1 MIKQFEYDKILI
13 AFIGMICCSNFIK
26 ILRIAMRIEMPNTR
40 KKVTEKVE
48 KYSTKEIKEELAK
61 ATKKLDE
68 RIKEI
73 ERKEIMRN
81 AFPRKR

>member
-1 MIKQFEYDKILI
+1 
-13 AFIGMICCSNFIK
+13 
-26 ILRIAMRIEMPNTR
+26 MRIEMPNTR
-40 KKVTEKVE
+40 KKVTKRLE

-73 ERKEIMRN
+73 ERKENMRKP
-81 AFPRKR
+81 FSRKW

>member
-1 MIKQFEYDKILI
+1 MK
-13 AFIGMICCSNFIK
+13 
-26 ILRIAMRIEMPNTR
+26 IEMPNTR
-40 KKVTEKVE
+40 KKVTERAE

>member
-1 MIKQFEYDKILI
+1 MIVK
-13 AFIGMICCSNFIK
+13 
-26 ILRIAMRIEMPNTR
+26 MPITR
-40 KKVTEKVE
+40 KKVTEMVE

-73 ERKEIMRN
+73 ERKEIMHN

>member
-1 MIKQFEYDKILI
+1 
-13 AFIGMICCSNFIK
+13 
-26 ILRIAMRIEMPNTR
+26 MRVKMPITR
-40 KKVTEKVE
+40 KKVTERVE

-73 ERKEIMRN
+73 ERKENMRKP
-81 AFPRKR
+81 FSRKW

>member
-1 MIKQFEYDKILI
+1 MK
-13 AFIGMICCSNFIK
+13 
-26 ILRIAMRIEMPNTR
+26 IEMPNTR
-40 KKVTEKVE
+40 KKVTERVE